1 MDKLK
6 EELKYLEQKVKQ
18 EITLSRKGKTTEDE
32 RLLLQKSIMYRQA
45 RITQIKNVLE
55 GRTKEDLLLEK
66 KIASRF
72 NNSEKSFQSRSTKSS
87 SAGWNFKK
95 DEYWSK

>member
-1 MDKLK
+1 MSDLQK
-6 EELKYLEQKVKQ
+6 ELQYLEQKVKE
-18 EITLSRKGKTTEDE
+18 EINLSRKGKTPETE
-32 RLLLQKSIMYRQA
+32 RMLLQTSIMYRQA
-45 RITQIKNVLE
+45 RITQIKNILS

-66 KIASRF
+66 KIGSKY

-95 DEYWSK
+95 DYWSN